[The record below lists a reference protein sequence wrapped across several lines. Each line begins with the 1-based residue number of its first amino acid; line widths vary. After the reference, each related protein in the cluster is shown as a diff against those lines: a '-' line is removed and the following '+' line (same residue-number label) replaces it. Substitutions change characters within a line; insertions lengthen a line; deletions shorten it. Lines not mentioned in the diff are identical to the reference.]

1 MPTGNR
7 LSDMEFDE
15 ISLVTRPANQLS
27 KVVLYKGDMNMPDT
41 DAEFD
46 TEDGL
51 DPDLAKGGKYKKGHG
66 REHDDDDDESEE
78 DEALKNLK
86 KDDAELASLLDYVET
101 LEAANDDLMS
111 KLEEEYEE
119 GSDFD
124 ELLKSADP
132 ALVEI
137 IKATEERAVMAE
149 EIAKAERDYRVE
161 REFIA
166 KAADY
171 ASLPIHPEEFGP
183 VLKAAAEAL
192 TEEQFTALSQV
203 LAASNEAIATGGVF
217 DEIGRSAAFD
227 ADSSMGRI
235 EQAAKQ
241 LQTNDGELS
250 REAAIAK
257 AVSADPTLY
266 DAYLK
271 ENR

>member
-1 MPTGNR
+1 
-7 LSDMEFDE
+7 MEFDE

-46 TEDGL
+46 TEDGI
-51 DPDLAKGGKYKKGHG
+51 DPDLTKGGKYKK
-66 REHDDDDDESEE
+66 RDDDDPESEENRIVDE
-78 DEALKNLK
+78 DEALDRLKALK

-101 LEAANDDLMS
+101 LEAANDYLMS

-124 ELLKSADP
+124 ELMKTADP

-137 IKATEERAVMAE
+137 IKATEERAAMAE

-171 ASLPIHPEEFGP
+171 SSLPIHPEEFGP

-235 EQAAKQ
+235 EQAAKH
-241 LQTNDGELS
+241 LQATDGELS

-257 AVSADPTLY
+257 AVTADPTLY